1 MKRKSMAGLFCIA
14 LVGLLFGA
22 AHAQTAGEIQKKMV
36 DAQGGP
42 EALKS
47 VQDLTITGSIDLVQ
61 QGMSGTLTVYK
72 KEPDKRR
79 TDIEVMSMII
89 TQCYDGKTAWWTNPQ
104 TGNKEVV
111 SGDQAEDLKRQSMPI
126 GASLDPAKYGLS
138 YVSKG
143 KEALEG
149 KEYLVLEE
157 TYPDGLKVTIYVD
170 PQTYL
175 IHKLK
180 SKLLSGGVSYDFE
193 QILSDYKKEGP
204 MAMAHS
210 IVTYQNG
217 AEYSKITFKEFKINA
232 GIADSIFEM
241 GK

>member
-104 TGNKEVV
+104 TGTKEVV

-126 GASLDPAKYGLS
+126 GASLDPANTASPMSPREKRRS
-138 YVSKG
+138 R
-143 KEALEG
+143 ARN
-149 KEYLVLEE
+149 
-157 TYPDGLKVTIYVD
+157 
-170 PQTYL
+170 
-175 IHKLK
+175 
-180 SKLLSGGVSYDFE
+180 
-193 QILSDYKKEGP
+193 ILSWKKP
-204 MAMAHS
+204 IPTAS
-210 IVTYQNG
+210 RSRSTSTRRRILST
-217 AEYSKITFKEFKINA
+217 S
-232 GIADSIFEM
+232 
-241 GK
+241 